1 METASSFPA
10 NTLRQLRGAG
20 GSRGVSEL
28 VSAVVLGLAVSPRES
43 SWRGEVEGLVEML
56 REAPALEALE
66 CERLGVLVA
75 VAIGRVS
82 GDDDDDEMCEENDH
96 RITGGESEKRDH
108 NGRENEMTHHDT
120 MNYNTINYNT
130 MNHHPNNHDTID
142 HTMNHN
148 TIDHTMNYNTMN
160 HTINHNPIDH
170 TMNHNTM
177 NHTINHNTINHAMT
191 THTSHDESIPTGHT
205 IHSNPAISS
214 LQHTFNSLQH
224 ILDETPHSPRA
235 TLLATTGLQ
244 VLSPR
249 EFALVSRREHS
260 WNSPGTRFPRLPR
273 QPLFPAR

>member
-1 METASSFPA
+1 METASSFPD

-28 VSAVVLGLAVSPRES
+28 LSAVVLGMAVSPRES

-66 CERLGVLVA
+66 CERLGVLLA

-82 GDDDDDEMCEENDH
+82 GGDDDDDDDDEMCEESDH
-96 RITGGESEKRDH
+96 RITCGESERRDH
-108 NGRENEMTHHDT
+108 NRTEDEMTHHQPIDHS
-120 MNYNTINYNT
+120 TINYS
-130 MNHHPNNHDTID
+130 I
-142 HTMNHN
+142 
-148 TIDHTMNYNTMN
+148 
-160 HTINHNPIDH
+160 INHNPIDH
-170 TMNHNTM
+170 PMNQNTM
-177 NHTINHNTINHAMT
+177 NHIINHNPIDHPMNQNTMNPIINHNTINHTMT
-191 THTSHDESIPTGHT
+191 IHTSHDESKPTGHT
-205 IHSNPAISS
+205 NHPNPAISS

-249 EFALVSRREHS
+249 EFTIVSRREHS
-260 WNSPGTRFPRLPR
+260 RNSPGTRFPRLPR
-273 QPLFPAR
+273 QSLFPAR

>member
-1 METASSFPA
+1 METASSFPD

-28 VSAVVLGLAVSPRES
+28 LSAVVLGMAVSPRES

-66 CERLGVLVA
+66 CERLGVLLA

-82 GDDDDDEMCEENDH
+82 GGDDDDDDDDEMCEESDH
-96 RITGGESEKRDH
+96 RITCGESERRDH
-108 NGRENEMTHHDT
+108 NRTEDEMTHHQPIDHS
-120 MNYNTINYNT
+120 TINYS
-130 MNHHPNNHDTID
+130 I
-142 HTMNHN
+142 
-148 TIDHTMNYNTMN
+148 
-160 HTINHNPIDH
+160 INHNPIDH
-170 TMNHNTM
+170 PMNQNTM
-177 NHTINHNTINHAMT
+177 NPIINHNTINHTMT
-191 THTSHDESIPTGHT
+191 IHTSHDESKPTGHT
-205 IHSNPAISS
+205 NHPNPAISS

-249 EFALVSRREHS
+249 EFTIVSRREHS
-260 WNSPGTRFPRLPR
+260 RNSPGTRFPRLPR
-273 QPLFPAR
+273 QSLFPAR